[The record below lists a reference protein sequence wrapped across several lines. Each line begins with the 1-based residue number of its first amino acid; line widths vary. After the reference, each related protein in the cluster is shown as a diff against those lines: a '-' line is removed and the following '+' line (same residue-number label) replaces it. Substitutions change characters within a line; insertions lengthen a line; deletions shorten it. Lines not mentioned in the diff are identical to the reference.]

1 MNAAV
6 EAATF
11 RGPWVWA
18 VPPERLRSVLQARAS
33 QREPERQ
40 AVAQR
45 EERCAWKQ
53 PRGSQVSARQRLAHQ
68 RPEHLASA
76 PQRARPQL
84 GLLPLEVQP
93 PVSQQP
99 QA

>member
-18 VPPERLRSVLQARAS
+18 VPPERLRLVLQARAS
-33 QREPERQ
+33 QREQKQQ
-40 AVAQR
+40 AAAEW

-68 RPEHLASA
+68 RPEHPAALGQAARQGDSTALLA
-76 PQRARPQL
+76 R
-84 GLLPLEVQP
+84 LPGQCC
-93 PVSQQP
+93 
-99 QA
+99 